1 MNRAGGA
8 ETSPVGRSD
17 IAELKAVYE
26 AANTAI
32 KKASAEYERLRPIYW
47 AARAAYRNSLADVT
61 GEPTEEQKQAE
72 RAHLAAVFGPLEPIT
87 EREDGEEAS
96 PKSFENGPAEG

>member
-1 MNRAGGA
+1 MNRAPEA
-8 ETSPVGRSD
+8 ETSTAGQPD
-17 IAELKAVYE
+17 LAELRAAYE

-47 AARAAYRNSLADVT
+47 TARAAYRDALADVA

-87 EREDGEEAS
+87 ERQEGEEVS
-96 PKSFENGPAEG
+96 PKSH

>member
-1 MNRAGGA
+1 MKGADDDEASTAGQ
-8 ETSPVGRSD
+8 PD
-17 IAELKAVYE
+17 LAELKAVYE

-47 AARAAYRNSLADVT
+47 AARAAYRDALADVA
-61 GEPTEEQKQAE
+61 GESTEEQKQAE

-87 EREDGEEAS
+87 ERQNGEEAN
-96 PKSFENGPAEG
+96 PNSFENGPAEG